1 MTPAVKLL
9 EKNKIS
15 FQIHTYDHDPNETN
29 FGDEVVRKL
38 GLNADQV
45 YKTLLVAVNGDMKH
59 LAVAVTPVA
68 GQLDLKKV
76 AKALGAKKV
85 DMADPMVAQRTTGY
99 LVGGISPLGQKKRL
113 PTLID
118 APAQAF
124 NAIYISGGKRGLDIE
139 LAAGDLAAVTRL
151 DATNGGESRAGFFE
165 RRLQAE
171 QQLLAALQLD
181 LMLLM
186 HGQPVQELA
195 GGEHRQ
201 LKPQMVAQAGHFDQI
216 LENGLFHD
224 GKKWLQGRTE
234 G

>member
-9 EKNKIS
+9 EKNKIP
-15 FQIHTYDHDPNETN
+15 FHLHAYDHDPSETN

-45 YKTLLVAVNGDMKH
+45 YKTLLVAMNGDMKQ

-85 DMADPMVAQRTTGY
+85 DMADPLVAQRTTGY

-124 NAIYISGGKRGLDIE
+124 ATIYVSGGKRGLDIE
-139 LAAGDLAAVTRL
+139 LAAGDLAKIL
-151 DATNGGESRAGFFE
+151 GATFADIA
-165 RRLQAE
+165 RRE
-171 QQLLAALQLD
+171 
-181 LMLLM
+181 
-186 HGQPVQELA
+186 
-195 GGEHRQ
+195 
-201 LKPQMVAQAGHFDQI
+201 
-216 LENGLFHD
+216 
-224 GKKWLQGRTE
+224 
-234 G
+234 

>member
-9 EKNKIS
+9 EKNKIP
-15 FQIHTYDHDPNETN
+15 FNIHTYDHDPNETN

-45 YKTLLVAVNGDMKH
+45 YKTLLVAVNGEMKQ

-118 APAQAF
+118 APARAF
-124 NAIYISGGKRGLDIE
+124 ATIYVSGGKRGLVIE
-139 LAAGDLAAVTRL
+139 LAADDLAAIL
-151 DATNGGESRAGFFE
+151 GAKFADIA
-165 RRLQAE
+165 RR
-171 QQLLAALQLD
+171 D
-181 LMLLM
+181 
-186 HGQPVQELA
+186 
-195 GGEHRQ
+195 
-201 LKPQMVAQAGHFDQI
+201 
-216 LENGLFHD
+216 
-224 GKKWLQGRTE
+224 
-234 G
+234 